1 MADPAPPT
9 VAQVAERLGLELCA
23 GACALAG
30 EVRGAVV
37 SDLLSYVMA
46 HGKQGDVWVTIQTH
60 ANIVAVAA
68 LGGLAAVVLADGL
81 APGED
86 TVARAEEEGIPVL
99 RAADSSYT
107 VAGKLWELGV
117 R

>member
-1 MADPAPPT
+1 MASDAPLT
-9 VAQVAERLGLELCA
+9 VAQVVERLGLEVCA
-23 GACALAG
+23 AEEGLAA
-30 EVRGAVV
+30 EVTGAVV

-46 HGKQGDVWVTIQTH
+46 HGRRGFVWVTIQTH

-68 LGGLAAVVLADGL
+68 LGGLAAIVLADGSE
-81 APGED
+81 PGED
-86 TVARAEEEGIPVL
+86 TAVRAEEEGILLL
-99 RAADSSYT
+99 RAADASYA